1 MTSSRFSKALAVV
14 VLVLAT
20 ALGGCKPFWSSDS
33 DESAS
38 APGATAPEAAGLDP
52 RYEEGAFGA
61 WSASLH
67 VDAQD
72 WRAWKEGS
80 RAANI
85 QAWVDEDEQTAVF
98 AYSPSA
104 HLYASTLTAVD
115 VEDGSTRWTVDLKDY
130 RHGQFGQEDI
140 YLVVGDLDVHCLP
153 VSVQD
158 HVVCDNVGLID
169 MDDGA
174 VTEIPG
180 TTDFMGVGSGEAQDV
195 VVGNLGKSA
204 NPQGAAAWS
213 VAGEELWRRDDL
225 VLDPS
230 AVGGAWAVARR
241 SGSQTS
247 YEVVSLTDGA
257 TLSSFELPAGVSVG
271 NSIAF
276 ASTEGVVTAEIV
288 SEEAP
293 QTQYRMKLLNPDG
306 SLIRVLS
313 DNVMSPRSSQV
324 GLRSWPEEAPAE
336 PMTPEAAVAWVEHDT
351 GRFKVQD
358 GDWFNA
364 DTASNTVTRVTSPDT
379 PFPGTDELGLVGD
392 GVIIYSAGS
401 LTAYTTA
408 QRPVWNLDLTSAD
421 PGGQYVNWVVRA
433 GNRLFLAQYGGSDN
447 SHASVALITPGV
459 PSSGG
464 AQGGATGA
472 AGASDGGIVLGAST
486 AAPGSPSAP
495 PSSGGGGQ
503 AEAGSQPE
511 GTPVQVPGSAPD
523 SGAVPSI
530 GVSQPAG
537 AEVVGLQAF
546 ADDLAAGNFDKIR
559 EYCWTMAFST
569 KDRQYF
575 SREARA
581 AVLAALSGPGTAL
594 PGGGAQWQ
602 SSAGV
607 VTASAEELGSPYACP
622 VYRPGG
628 VMDPV
633 TDDDARLL
641 LTRVVGVAS
650 GTPFRSGDDG
660 HYTLVCTGSDWNPAG
675 TGPAVAPMAARSGPT
690 PDDVAAMRTM
700 LNGTMRVAWG
710 RTDGAGRYFV
720 VTGSIGAARV
730 TVRQDTSTGAV
741 CVGDLS

>member
-67 VDAQD
+67 IDAQD

-195 VVGNLGKSA
+195 VVGNLGKST

-257 TLSSFELPAGVSVG
+257 TLSSFDLPDGGRGA
-271 NSIAF
+271 NLAM
-276 ASTEGVVTAEIV
+276 ATTEGVLTFGFISSADSMDRYKVE
-288 SEEAP
+288 
-293 QTQYRMKLLNPDG
+293 LLDTGGG
-306 SLIRVLS
+306 SLRVLAPAAQIENRQLS
-313 DNVMSPRSSQV
+313 ISA
-324 GLRSWPEEAPAE
+324 WPEKVLEHIP
-336 PMTPEAAVAWVEHDT
+336 TPETALAGIEGP
-351 GRFKVQD
+351 GRIRSRD
-358 GDWFNA
+358 DDWYRGD
-364 DTASNTVTRVTSPDT
+364 SNTETVTRVGAPDV
-379 PFPGTDELGLVGD
+379 PLPGIDELGPVGD
-392 GVIIYSAGS
+392 AVLTFDTDS
-401 LTAYTTA
+401 LNAYA
-408 QRPVWNLDLTSAD
+408 AADARPLWELDLGAPDAINSHRR
-421 PGGQYVNWVVRA
+421 VERA
-433 GNRLFLAQYGGSDN
+433 GRFGFLIGRQTD
-447 SHASVALITPGV
+447 
-459 PSSGG
+459 
-464 AQGGATGA
+464 GGATTATLLAPGRPGS
-472 AGASDGGIVLGAST
+472 AGAGGSGDLTWEAST
-486 AAPGSPSAP
+486 ASGAPGISRSASDSGAAPGSPSAP
-495 PSSGGGGQ
+495 STAPAPAPSASMPPITVSPPSGGG
-503 AEAGSQPE
+503 
-511 GTPVQVPGSAPD
+511 
-523 SGAVPSI
+523 AVS
-530 GVSQPAG
+530 
-537 AEVVGLQAF
+537 GLQAF
-546 ADDLAAGNFDKIR
+546 SDDLAAANFDGIR
-559 EYCWTMAFST
+559 QACWTVADST
-569 KDRQYF
+569 MDRQYF
-575 SREARA
+575 SASSRA
-581 AVLAALSGPGTAL
+581 GILDAIAGPGEATPDGARWKGTA
-594 PGGGAQWQ
+594 GTVVV
-602 SSAGV
+602 SS
-607 VTASAEELGSPYACP
+607 EELSSPYACP
-622 VYRPGG
+622 SYQPGG
-628 VMDPV
+628 
-633 TDDDARLL
+633 TAEELTADDARLL
-641 LTRVVGVAS
+641 LTRIVGIAEGSPV
-650 GTPFRSGDDG
+650 RSGDNG
-660 HYTLVCTGSDWNPAG
+660 HYDLFCQDWRTFTTPAMTASLHMMLEGEITVTLSSSDASSRRYTVTSTSNPSSPTLVQNTTNASVC
-675 TGPAVAPMAARSGPT
+675 M
-690 PDDVAAMRTM
+690 
-700 LNGTMRVAWG
+700 
-710 RTDGAGRYFV
+710 DG
-720 VTGSIGAARV
+720 
-730 TVRQDTSTGAV
+730 
-741 CVGDLS
+741 

>member
-1 MTSSRFSKALAVV
+1 MTSRFPKALAVV

-20 ALGGCKPFWSSDS
+20 ALSGCGPSPGSA
-33 DESAS
+33 ESTS
-38 APGATAPEAAGLDP
+38 TPGATAAAGLDP

-257 TLSSFELPAGVSVG
+257 TLSSFELPDGGFGA
-271 NSIAF
+271 NLAM
-276 ASTEGVVTAEIV
+276 ATTEGVLTFGFLFNNG
-288 SEEAP
+288 P
-293 QTQYRMKLLNPDG
+293 QAQYKVELLDAGGG
-306 SLIRVLS
+306 SLRVLAPAAQIENRQLS
-313 DNVMSPRSSQV
+313 ISA
-324 GLRSWPEEAPAE
+324 WPEEVLEHIP
-336 PMTPEAAVAWVEHDT
+336 TPETALAGIEGP
-351 GRFKVQD
+351 GRIRSRD
-358 GDWFNA
+358 DDWYRGD
-364 DTASNTVTRVTSPDT
+364 SNTETVTRVGAPDV
-379 PFPGTDELGLVGD
+379 PLPGIDEFGPVGD
-392 GVIIYSAGS
+392 AVLTFDTDS
-401 LTAYTTA
+401 LNAYA
-408 QRPVWNLDLTSAD
+408 AADARPLWELDLGAPDAIDSHRR
-421 PGGQYVNWVVRA
+421 VKRA
-433 GNRLFLAQYGGSDN
+433 GRFGFLIGRQTD
-447 SHASVALITPGV
+447 
-459 PSSGG
+459 
-464 AQGGATGA
+464 GGATTATLLAPGRPGS
-472 AGASDGGIVLGAST
+472 AGAGGSGDLTWEAST
-486 AAPGSPSAP
+486 ASGAPGISRSASDSGAAPGSPSAP
-495 PSSGGGGQ
+495 STAPAPAPSASMPPITVSPPSGGG
-503 AEAGSQPE
+503 
-511 GTPVQVPGSAPD
+511 
-523 SGAVPSI
+523 AVS
-530 GVSQPAG
+530 
-537 AEVVGLQAF
+537 GLQAF
-546 ADDLAAGNFDKIR
+546 SDDLAAANFDGIR
-559 EYCWTMAFST
+559 QACWTVADST
-569 KDRQYF
+569 MDRQYF
-575 SREARA
+575 SASSRA
-581 AVLAALSGPGTAL
+581 GILDAIAGPGETTPDGARWKGTA
-594 PGGGAQWQ
+594 GTVVV
-602 SSAGV
+602 SS
-607 VTASAEELGSPYACP
+607 EELSSPYACP
-622 VYRPGG
+622 SYQPGG
-628 VMDPV
+628 
-633 TDDDARLL
+633 TAEELTADDARLL
-641 LTRVVGVAS
+641 LTRIVGIAEGSPV
-650 GTPFRSGDDG
+650 RSGDDG
-660 HYTLVCTGSDWNPAG
+660 HYDLFCQDWRTFTTPAMTASLHMMLEGEITVTLSSSDASSRRYTVTSTSNPSSPTLVQNTTNASVC
-675 TGPAVAPMAARSGPT
+675 M
-690 PDDVAAMRTM
+690 
-700 LNGTMRVAWG
+700 
-710 RTDGAGRYFV
+710 DG
-720 VTGSIGAARV
+720 
-730 TVRQDTSTGAV
+730 
-741 CVGDLS
+741 